1 MSKTKVGL
9 AAAIAAGALTFTGV
23 PMVSVAQQQAPSIS
37 SPSFTTVD
45 MNAQISLTINKYKGE
60 IGDTNTGLD
69 DVSFDI
75 ERVSLTNPLNTAAG
89 WQEITTLTAAGAPID
104 PSFNKATVTTAN
116 GGTGTISTDTNAQ
129 FTPGVY
135 RVTEKQKEGYTVA
148 EPFLVVL
155 PFTDNGVWKYDQT
168 VKPKNQ
174 EILPTKTVVDAGTT
188 LGSELT
194 YTIEVPV
201 PAGALTRFTVT
212 DNLVPSLGYVDGSLS
227 VKSVGATGE
236 QLYSGPGKD
245 NPVLQPTT
253 PGAGN
258 SGQLLV
264 DLLPVKSDL
273 EELRKND
280 PTLKVQISF
289 KATLK
294 SVPDD
299 GKVING
305 ATVDLPNGGRV
316 TTETGNR
323 TNPETHYGS
332 LTITKTGEGDVT
344 DEQAK
349 MEGAEFKLYRCEE
362 NQPSAGKWTVKG
374 DALRAATN
382 ANDLGSVTDTF
393 RTPAGSNKSSSVT
406 VYGVQHE
413 DYVNNKGASDQL
425 CIVEVKAPPGFSLNP
440 EPQPVTTNAGTNP
453 YNMVAEVVNHRDSI
467 IGNLP
472 ATGEKGVFA
481 LMAAGFALLA
491 GGAAAR
497 IRNNRKTA

>member
-45 MNAQISLTINKYKGE
+45 MNAQISLTINKYEGE
-60 IGDTNTGLD
+60 YGDTSKGLD
-69 DVSFDI
+69 EVSFDI
-75 ERVSLTNPLNTAAG
+75 ERVTLTNPLNTAAG
-89 WQEITTLTAAGAPID
+89 WQEVSGLTAATAPVD
-104 PSFNKATVTTAN
+104 GGFAKVTLTTSG
-116 GGTGTISTDTNAQ
+116 GGTASLSTADNGQ

-135 RVTEKQKEGYTVA
+135 RVTEKQKEGFTVA

-155 PFTDNGVWKYDQT
+155 PFTDNGVWKYEQT

-174 EILPTKTVVDAGTT
+174 KILPTKTVVDAGTT

-194 YTIEVPV
+194 YTIDVPV
-201 PAGALTRFTVT
+201 PAGQLTTFAVNDTLVT
-212 DNLVPSLGYVDGSLS
+212 HLGYVDNS
-227 VKSVGATGE
+227 VTVKAIGNGVDEAITNH
-236 QLYSGPGKD
+236 QLTS
-245 NPVLQPTT
+245 

-258 SGQLLV
+258 SGLLKV
-264 DLLPVKSDL
+264 DLLPAKDRL
-273 EELRKND
+273 QELRKND

-289 KATLK
+289 RANLK
-294 SVPDD
+294 SVPE
-299 GKVING
+299 NG
-305 ATVDLPNGGRV
+305 VVDNGVTVDLPNGATV
-316 TTETGNR
+316 TTSEKPQSRYGN
-323 TNPETHYGS
+323 
-332 LTITKTGEGDVT
+332 LTITKTGQGDVT
-344 DEQAK
+344 AEQAQ
-349 MEGAEFKLYRCEE
+349 MAGAEFKLYRCTQEQA
-362 NQPSAGKWTVKG
+362 NGGKWTVKG
-374 DALRAATN
+374 EALRAATT
-382 ANDLGSVTDTF
+382 ANEPTSVTDTF
-393 RTPAGSNKSSSVT
+393 VTPAGADKRSSVT

-413 DYVNNKGASDQL
+413 NFVNNAQATDEL

-453 YNMVAEVVNHRDSI
+453 YNMVASVENHRDSI

>member
-69 DVSFDI
+69 DVSFEV
-75 ERVSLTNPLNTAAG
+75 ERVALNNPLNTAAG
-89 WQEITTLTAAGAPID
+89 WQEVSGLTAAGVKQAAKID
-104 PSFNKATVTTAN
+104 GTFNKVTLQTA
-116 GGTGTISTDTNAQ
+116 GGGIASISTGTNGQ

-135 RVTEKQKEGYTVA
+135 LITEKQKEGFTVA

-155 PFTDNGVWKYDQT
+155 PFTDNGVWKYEQT

-174 EILPTKTVVDAGTT
+174 QILPTKTVQDAGTT

-201 PAGALTRFTVT
+201 PVGELTTFAVSDT
-212 DNLVPSLGYVDGSLS
+212 LVESLGYVDGSLT
-227 VKSVGATGE
+227 VKAVGNQGE
-236 QLYSGPGKD
+236 QDINTNVDTNPGQGNSGLLKVNLIPGKD
-245 NPVLQPTT
+245 RLQ
-253 PGAGN
+253 
-258 SGQLLV
+258 
-264 DLLPVKSDL
+264 
-273 EELRKND
+273 ELRKDD
-280 PTLKVQISF
+280 PTLKVRLTF

-294 SVPDD
+294 SVPEN

-305 ATVDLPNGGRV
+305 ATVDLPNGGQV
-316 TTETGNR
+316 TTETGGR
-323 TNPETHYGS
+323 TNPETRYGS
-332 LTITKTGEGDVT
+332 LTITKTGQGDVT
-344 DEQAK
+344 EEQAK

-382 ANDLGSVTDTF
+382 VNDSGSLTDTF

-413 DYVNNKGASDQL
+413 EFVDNATAGDQL

-440 EPQPVTTNAGTNP
+440 EPQPVTTQAGTNP
-453 YNMVAEVVNHRDSI
+453 YNMVASVENHRDSI

>member
-89 WQEITTLTAAGAPID
+89 WQEVSGLAAATAPVDGGFAKVTLTTSG
-104 PSFNKATVTTAN
+104 
-116 GGTGTISTDTNAQ
+116 GGTARISTADNGQ

-194 YTIEVPV
+194 YTIDVPV
-201 PAGALTRFTVT
+201 PAGELTTFAVNDT
-212 DNLVPSLGYVDGSLS
+212 LVENLGYVDNS
-227 VKSVGATGE
+227 VTVKAIGNGVDEAITNH
-236 QLYSGPGKD
+236 QLTS
-245 NPVLQPTT
+245 

-258 SGQLLV
+258 SGLLKV
-264 DLLPVKSDL
+264 DLLPAKNRL
-273 EELRKND
+273 QELRKND
-280 PTLKVQISF
+280 STLKVQISF

-294 SVPDD
+294 SVPE
-299 GKVING
+299 NG
-305 ATVDLPNGGRV
+305 VVDNGVTVDLPNGGTV
-316 TTETGNR
+316 TTETGGR
-323 TNPETHYGS
+323 KKPETRYGN
-332 LTITKTGEGDVT
+332 LTITKTGQGDVT
-344 DEQAK
+344 AEQAQ
-349 MEGAEFKLYRCEE
+349 MAGAEFKLYRCTQEQA
-362 NQPSAGKWTVKG
+362 NGGKWTVKG
-374 DALRAATN
+374 EALRAATT
-382 ANDLGSVTDTF
+382 ANEPTSVTDTF
-393 RTPAGSNKSSSVT
+393 VTPAGADKRSSVT

-413 DYVNNKGASDQL
+413 EYVNNKATSDQL

-440 EPQPVTTNAGTNP
+440 EPQPVTTDAGTNP
-453 YNMVAEVVNHRDSI
+453 YNMVASVENHRDSI